1 MRRYALLPIVVAT
14 ASLRTAPPTA
24 PPQRLF
30 VAGLGYCGLRAARA
44 FRAAYP
50 ACAIAGSARS
60 EERAAA
66 LRRDHPWLDARV
78 FDLDDAYRGLDGA
91 GEAALGAA
99 THVVCTMPPIADG
112 DADPLLALHG
122 LPDGCWAA
130 YLSTT
135 GVYGDHGGAWIDEA
149 AELRGA
155 GAREAARRR
164 AEAAYVARGGVV
176 LRLGG
181 IYGPGRS
188 LLDAS
193 RAAPTRRGAPG
204 KPVNRVLVD
213 DVCGALVALA
223 AAGAR
228 GDVVNVVDD
237 DPAPRA
243 DVVAFARELSGAG
256 DAPPREP
263 TVALRAARSAGAKRC
278 RNAKLRAIYDLVAP
292 TYREGLARIHSGV
305 SA

>member
-1 MRRYALLPIVVAT
+1 MLGKSSRLRRRTVAMRRYALLPIVVAT
-14 ASLRTAPPTA
+14 ASLRTAPPAA

-99 THVVCTMPPIADG
+99 THVVSTMPPIADG

-135 GVYGDHGGAWIDEA
+135 GVYQGSTRERNSQLQR
-149 AELRGA
+149 LR
-155 GAREAARRR
+155 
-164 AEAAYVARGGVV
+164 
-176 LRLGG
+176 
-181 IYGPGRS
+181 
-188 LLDAS
+188 S
-193 RAAPTRRGAPG
+193 RPFSTRFG
-204 KPVNRVLVD
+204 
-213 DVCGALVALA
+213 
-223 AAGAR
+223 
-228 GDVVNVVDD
+228 
-237 DPAPRA
+237 
-243 DVVAFARELSGAG
+243 
-256 DAPPREP
+256 
-263 TVALRAARSAGAKRC
+263 
-278 RNAKLRAIYDLVAP
+278 
-292 TYREGLARIHSGV
+292 
-305 SA
+305 

>member
-14 ASLRTAPPTA
+14 ASLRTAPPAA

-99 THVVCTMPPIADG
+99 THVVSTMPPIADG

-135 GVYGDHGGAWIDEA
+135 GVYQGSTRERNSQLQR
-149 AELRGA
+149 LR
-155 GAREAARRR
+155 
-164 AEAAYVARGGVV
+164 
-176 LRLGG
+176 
-181 IYGPGRS
+181 
-188 LLDAS
+188 S
-193 RAAPTRRGAPG
+193 RPFSTRFG
-204 KPVNRVLVD
+204 
-213 DVCGALVALA
+213 
-223 AAGAR
+223 
-228 GDVVNVVDD
+228 
-237 DPAPRA
+237 
-243 DVVAFARELSGAG
+243 
-256 DAPPREP
+256 
-263 TVALRAARSAGAKRC
+263 
-278 RNAKLRAIYDLVAP
+278 
-292 TYREGLARIHSGV
+292 
-305 SA
+305 

>member
-14 ASLRTAPPTA
+14 ASLRTAPPAA

-78 FDLDDAYRGLDGA
+78 FDLDDAYRGLDVA

-99 THVVCTMPPIADG
+99 THVVSTMPPIADG

-243 DVVAFARELSGAG
+243 DVVAFARELTGAG
-256 DAPPREP
+256 DAPPPPPRGR
-263 TVALRAARSAGAKRC
+263 LRAARSAGAKRC